1 MCKIHASMLKTILS
15 DGLKIDE
22 QTILSDGLSWFIHYL
37 TGKDRLE
44 LARVPGHLMIA
55 WLKGA

>member
-1 MCKIHASMLKTILS
+1 MYKKHASMLKTILS

-22 QTILSDGLSWFIHYL
+22 QIILSDGLLIHYL

>member
-1 MCKIHASMLKTILS
+1 MYKKHASMLKIILS

-22 QTILSDGLSWFIHYL
+22 QTILSDGFFINYYM

-44 LARVPGHLMIA
+44 LARVPGHLMMA